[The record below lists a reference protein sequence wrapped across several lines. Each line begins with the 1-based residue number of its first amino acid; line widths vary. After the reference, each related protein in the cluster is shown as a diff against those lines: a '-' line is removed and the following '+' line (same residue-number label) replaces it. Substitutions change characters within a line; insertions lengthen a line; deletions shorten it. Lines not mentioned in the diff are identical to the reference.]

1 VQLNI
6 Q

>member
-6 Q
+6 K